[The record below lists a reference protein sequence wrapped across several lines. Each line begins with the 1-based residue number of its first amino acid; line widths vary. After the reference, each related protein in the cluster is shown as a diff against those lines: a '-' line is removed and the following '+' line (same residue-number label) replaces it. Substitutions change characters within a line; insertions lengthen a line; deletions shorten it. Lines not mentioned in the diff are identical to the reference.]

1 MIIQKTQTGTRL
13 DSKGELKPIYGADLS
28 SIHEKLHPYCSPI
41 TLNPDQETYT
51 VTINYPEEIDGVP
64 LKITAVQGRVRLIQM
79 GKLEEVLEL
88 INDSPITVQTTWE
101 YAIDWEYHS
110 PLVGCLKNQMNWT
123 EEDLDNFFIEAK
135 KI

>member
-1 MIIQKTQTGTRL
+1 MIVPK
-13 DSKGELKPIYGADLS
+13 IYINEIWKEDLS
-28 SIHEKLHPYCSPI
+28 SIPEKLHPYCSSFE
-41 TLNPDQETYT
+41 NPDQQTYT
-51 VTINYPEEIDGVP
+51 VNINYPDQIDGVP

-88 INDSPITVQTTWE
+88 INASPITVQTIWE

-110 PLVGCLKNQMNWT
+110 PLVGCLKNQMNWS